1 MSGNARRVKPFD
13 IFDCAT
19 CIANEMMMPVDVGVE
34 TRGFGVNGDFSH
46 KARGLK
52 RMQIVVNGSAGC
64 AGIARIH
71 GSVDFLSGSV
81 HRVPHQMFHD
91 EESLGG
97 AAKSVGAQGQLN
109 FFLQFIQ
116 NLL

>member
-1 MSGNARRVKPFD
+1 
-13 IFDCAT
+13 
-19 CIANEMMMPVDVGVE
+19 MMMPVDVGVE
-34 TRGFGVNGDFSH
+34 TRGFGVDGNFSH
-46 KARGLK
+46 KARVLK